1 MAHTQ
6 HGNGDEWER
15 LRLSFTSQPQEETEN
30 ATPQPST
37 TELEP
42 GWRAARAL
50 VRIQSDELLAVMLRP
65 SFRPA
70 RDIELVRVLPC
81 PYCLDGGL
89 RTAGTVRT
97 RGGRSFVRACD
108 TCAKVEIEQWPPQ
121 LA

>member
-1 MAHTQ
+1 MAPVLGST
-6 HGNGDEWER
+6 R
-15 LRLSFTSQPQEETEN
+15 RMALPPRMTAARSAEN

-37 TELEP
+37 TDLEP

-65 SFRPA
+65 SFRPV

-97 RGGRSFVRACD
+97 RGGRAHVRACD
-108 TCAKVEIEQWPPQ
+108 TCAKVEIEQRPPNS
-121 LA
+121 